1 MSLIVEEHATGGGR
15 RIGRLVLDNERSL
28 NALSL
33 EMIERM
39 LPQLAAWRQDEGLV
53 AVLLEGTGDRAF
65 CAGGDVVGLYRA
77 ITSAHRAGPLDEL
90 GLGPIPEPAAR
101 FFEREYRLDYLLH
114 SYPKPVI
121 CWGGGIVMG
130 GGLGLFG
137 ASRQRIVTESSRLA
151 MPEVT
156 IALYP
161 DVGGSWFLNRLPP
174 GLGEF
179 IALTGCQLNANDS
192 HWLGLANRAIAASL
206 RAELLPRLQEVADWR
221 DPAVAVG
228 LVLRQLEAASL
239 EVFADQ
245 PSPLREHQDAIR
257 RLMDRDRLA
266 DQVAAILD
274 ADIDFPWFERARQ
287 GLAAGSPLAI
297 RVIAEQL
304 HRCRHSSL
312 AEVFRRE
319 LALSVQLCRYRE
331 FAEGVRARL
340 IDKDNHPDWSFGT
353 LGEVD
358 EALLAVLFTSPW
370 PRSPLQD
377 L

>member
-1 MSLIVEEHATGGGR
+1 MSLIIEEHATGGGR
-15 RIGRLVLDNERSL
+15 RIGRLVLDNPRSL

-39 LPQLAAWRQDEGLV
+39 LPQLAAWRRDEGLV
-53 AVLLEGTGDRAF
+53 AVLLEGEGSRAF

-77 ITSAHRAGPLDEL
+77 ITSARELGPLDDL
-90 GLGPIPEPAAR
+90 GLGPVPEPAAR
-101 FFEREYRLDYLLH
+101 FFEQEYRLDYSLH
-114 SYPKPVI
+114 RYPKPVI

-130 GGLGLFG
+130 GGLGLFNG
-137 ASRQRIVTESSRLA
+137 SQQRIVTESSRLA

-179 IALTGCQLNANDS
+179 IALTGCQLNASDS
-192 HWLGLANRAIAASL
+192 HWLGLANRTIATSL
-206 RAELLPRLQEVADWR
+206 RAELLSRLRELADWQ
-221 DPAVAVG
+221 DPAAAVG
-228 LVLRQLEAASL
+228 RVLQQLEAASYD
-239 EVFADQ
+239 VFADQ

-257 RLMDRDRLA
+257 RLMDRDCLA
-266 DQVAAILD
+266 DRVAAILE
-274 ADIDFPWFERARQ
+274 ADFGSPWFERARQ
-287 GLAAGSPLAI
+287 SLAAGSPLAI

-304 HRCRHSSL
+304 RRCRHSSL

-340 IDKDNHPDWSFGT
+340 IDKDNNPDWTFGT
-353 LGEVD
+353 LAEVD
-358 EALLAVLFTSPW
+358 EALLAALFDTPW
-370 PRSPLQD
+370 HRSPLQD

>member
-1 MSLIVEEHATGGGR
+1 MSLIIEEHATGGGR

-39 LPQLAAWRQDEGLV
+39 LPQLSTWRQDEGLV
-53 AVLLEGTGDRAF
+53 AVLLEGTGSRAF

-77 ITSAHRAGPLDEL
+77 ITSARTAGPLDDL
-90 GLGPIPEPAAR
+90 GLGPVPEPAAR
-101 FFEREYRLDYLLH
+101 FFEQEYRLDYLLH
-114 SYPKPVI
+114 GYPKPVI

-130 GGLGLFG
+130 GGLGLFSG
-137 ASRQRIVTESSRLA
+137 SHQRIVTESSRLA

-179 IALTGCQLNANDS
+179 IALTGCQLNAKDS
-192 HWLGLANRAIAASL
+192 LWLGLANRAIAESQ
-206 RAELLPRLQEVADWR
+206 RTELLPRLREVADWQA
-221 DPAVAVG
+221 PAAAVG
-228 LVLRQLEAASL
+228 LVLRQLEAASAGA
-239 EVFADQ
+239 FADQ

-257 RLMDRDRLA
+257 RLLDRDRLA
-266 DQVAAILD
+266 DRVVAILE
-274 ADIDFPWFERARQ
+274 AGIGSPWFERARQ

-304 HRCRHSSL
+304 RRCRHCSL

-340 IDKDNHPDWSFGT
+340 VDKDNNPDWTFKR
-353 LGEVD
+353 LDEVD
-358 EALLAVLFTSPW
+358 EALLAALFSPPW
-370 PRSPLQD
+370 PRNPLQD

>member
-1 MSLIVEEHATGGGR
+1 MSLIIEEHATGGGR
-15 RIGRLVLDNERSL
+15 RIGRLVLDSPRSL

-33 EMIERM
+33 EMIEQM

-53 AVLLEGTGDRAF
+53 AVLLEGAGDRAF

-77 ITSAHRAGPLDEL
+77 IVSAREAGPLDEQD
-90 GLGPIPEPAAR
+90 LGPTPEPAAR
-101 FFEREYRLDYLLH
+101 FFEQEYRLDYLLH
-114 SYPKPVI
+114 RYPKPVI

-130 GGLGLFG
+130 GGLGLFSG
-137 ASRQRIVTESSRLA
+137 SRQRIVTESSRLA

-179 IALTGCQLNANDS
+179 IALTGCQLNAKDS
-192 HWLGLANRAIAASL
+192 HWLGLANRTIGESQ
-206 RAELLPRLQEVADWR
+206 RAELLPRLREVADWQA
-221 DPAVAVG
+221 PAVAVG
-228 LVLRQLEAASL
+228 LLLRQLETASVH
-239 EVFADQ
+239 VFADQ
-245 PSPLREHQDAIR
+245 PSPLREHQDVIR

-274 ADIDFPWFERARQ
+274 ADIDSPWFERARQ
-287 GLAAGSPLAI
+287 GLAAGSPLAT
-297 RVIAEQL
+297 RVIADQL
-304 HRCRHSSL
+304 HRCRHGSL

-340 IDKDNHPDWSFGT
+340 VDKDNQPDWTFKR
-353 LGEVD
+353 LDEVD
-358 EALLAVLFTSPW
+358 EVLLAALFESPW